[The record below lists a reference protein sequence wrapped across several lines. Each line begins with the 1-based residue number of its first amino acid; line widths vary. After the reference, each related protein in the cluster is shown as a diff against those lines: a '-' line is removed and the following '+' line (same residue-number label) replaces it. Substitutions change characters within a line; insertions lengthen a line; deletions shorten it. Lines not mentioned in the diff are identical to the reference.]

1 MSMEF
6 NQLRELLQ
14 QQQKQFEEAQLKL
27 IESLTTSKL
36 SDVCQHP
43 QTEGQ
48 KVLVRDYSG
57 RRPAWIPGL
66 ILRRR
71 GKVLYEIQV
80 GPARWIRHTNQIRP
94 TGAQILPS
102 GPSELSLEMLLDTFD
117 LGTIPEN
124 PSAASSEARPE
135 HGLQPRRWTDR
146 IRKPVR
152 PLQVNPRPRS
162 YFNKLRGGG
171 VRRNST
177 QIPLYRP
184 QSGAASA
191 KKPIPHKIDQE
202 FGTLAGPASS
212 PALIGRKSGPN
223 SQS

>member
-1 MSMEF
+1 MSIEF

-27 IESLTTSKL
+27 IESLTQRL
-36 SDVCQHP
+36 HI
-43 QTEGQ
+43 QTAAA
-48 KVLVRDYSG
+48 S
-57 RRPAWIPGL
+57 
-66 ILRRR
+66 
-71 GKVLYEIQV
+71 
-80 GPARWIRHTNQIRP
+80 

-135 HGLQPRRWTDR
+135 HGLQLRRWTDR

-152 PLQVNPRPRS
+152 PLQVNPRLRS
-162 YFNKLRGGG
+162 YVNKLRGGG

-191 KKPIPHKIDQE
+191 KKPIPHKIGQE
-202 FGTLAGPASS
+202 FETLAGPASS
-212 PALIGRKSGPN
+212 PDLIGRKSGPN

>member
-1 MSMEF
+1 MVPVVSVASHPTP
-6 NQLRELLQ
+6 LIDGVREIGYHIT
-14 QQQKQFEEAQLKL
+14 FIAAAT
-27 IESLTTSKL
+27 SLAHFVEMFS
-36 SDVCQHP
+36 
-43 QTEGQ
+43 EGQ

-57 RRPAWIPGL
+57 RRPTWIPGL

-80 GPARWIRHTNQIRP
+80 GPARWICHTNQIRP

-152 PLQVNPRPRS
+152 PLQVKPRLRS
-162 YFNKLRGGG
+162 YVNKLRGGG
-171 VRRNST
+171 VRRNSR

-191 KKPIPHKIDQE
+191 KKPTPHKIGQE
-202 FGTLAGPASS
+202 FETLAGPASS
-212 PALIGRKSGPN
+212 PDLIG
-223 SQS
+223 